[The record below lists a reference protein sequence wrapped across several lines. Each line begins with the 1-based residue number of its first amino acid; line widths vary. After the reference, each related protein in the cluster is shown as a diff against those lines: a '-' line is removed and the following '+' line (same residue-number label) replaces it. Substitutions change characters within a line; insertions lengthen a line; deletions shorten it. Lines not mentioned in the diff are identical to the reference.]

1 MDQCARDRAR
11 GDQTSSNLSCYT
23 TKPRACI
30 FRACLNPT
38 DGIYCPLDGSMSP
51 VQMVFTWWAALHA
64 GAFFLNSWPVPVVA
78 HSYNAA
84 TNMFPQSAHASHS
97 LSVIHP
103 AAVLFIHLAGRRW
116 GKELMCGTYRVIF

>member
-23 TKPRACI
+23 SKPRACI

-103 AAVLFIHLAGRRW
+103 AAVLFIHLAGRR
-116 GKELMCGTYRVIF
+116 

>member
-1 MDQCARDRAR
+1 MDHCARDRAR

-103 AAVLFIHLAGRRW
+103 AAVLFIHLAGRHW
-116 GKELMCGTYRVIF
+116 